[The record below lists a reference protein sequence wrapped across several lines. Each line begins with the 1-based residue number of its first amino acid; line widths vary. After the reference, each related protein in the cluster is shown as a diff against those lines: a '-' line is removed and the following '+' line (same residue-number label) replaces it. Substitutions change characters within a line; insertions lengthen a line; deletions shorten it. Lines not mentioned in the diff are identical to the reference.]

1 MPSDKKFSDILDGV
15 TTVGEAQN
23 TLEPYQTVYLI
34 GKPYTEDN
42 FDSEAVHPREN
53 AVYELQN
60 HIERKDSKNQH
71 SMNLGDT
78 DFSLP
83 GVMVESTRIPYKVVA
98 NTFNSLRYNHKG
110 QLPDPLNSGMDGS
123 QVTPERFRDYMEGNK
138 NHELVKTDIPLL
150 SLGFS
155 SAFMVPDL
163 AGVAG
168 LLCAGYMTGENETIR
183 SCGGLADSVEQNLDQ
198 IYSELTTELEDH
210 RIEPI

>member
-42 FDSEAVHPREN
+42 FDSEAVYPREN

-78 DFSLP
+78 DFFLYR
-83 GVMVESTRIPYKVVA
+83 V
-98 NTFNSLRYNHKG
+98 LW
-110 QLPDPLNSGMDGS
+110 
-123 QVTPERFRDYMEGNK
+123 
-138 NHELVKTDIPLL
+138 
-150 SLGFS
+150 
-155 SAFMVPDL
+155 
-163 AGVAG
+163 
-168 LLCAGYMTGENETIR
+168 
-183 SCGGLADSVEQNLDQ
+183 
-198 IYSELTTELEDH
+198 
-210 RIEPI
+210 